1 MIHYVDDEWEWEL
14 NEDSIEVTNK
24 VTQEIYV
31 VLKETLINAIIETNK
46 KFEEN
51 KND

>member
-1 MIHYVDDEWEWEL
+1 MTHYNDEWEWEL

-31 VLKETLINAIIETNK
+31 IQKEALINLIIEASK
-46 KFEEN
+46 KLEEN
-51 KND
+51 KNE